1 MSRLRGA
8 RCRPILSIV
17 LLAALYPLRAETPS
31 LTTDW
36 IAGPGSRIADI
47 PPYVWLNDG
56 TAILDDG
63 TFERIDPLTAKR
75 HPILDM
81 NRAVA
86 SLKSIDPGIEFHG
99 KLPWPIA

>member
-1 MSRLRGA
+1 MH
-8 RCRPILSIV
+8 RPILAIG
-17 LLAALYPLRAETPS
+17 LLAALSPLHAETPT

-36 IAGPGSRIADI
+36 VAGPGSKVADV
-47 PPYVWLNDG
+47 PPYVWLNDS

-63 TFERIDPLTAKR
+63 TFERLDPVTAKR

-86 SLKSIDPGIEFHG
+86 SLKSIDPGIDVPRQAA
-99 KLPWPIA
+99 LADCL